1 MRSVSSKVKCNLCE
15 HLGDI
20 QSLWLNR
27 ITTKKRVAASKILVI
42 TKLSTVGE
50 IVPR

>member
-1 MRSVSSKVKCNLCE
+1 MRLLSSKAKYNLCE

-27 ITTKKRVAASKILVI
+27 ITMKKRVAASKVLVI
-42 TKLSTVGE
+42 KKLNTVGE
-50 IVPR
+50 ILLN

>member
-1 MRSVSSKVKCNLCE
+1 MRSISNKVKYNLFE
-15 HLGDI
+15 HLCDI

-27 ITTKKRVAASKILVI
+27 ITMKKRVATNKILVI

-50 IVPR
+50 IRLS